1 MLFGSG
7 EEASQAGEPFLVS
20 ISLSSP
26 SSHSTFPFV
35 FMVLTS
41 CMMCF
46 PL

>member
-7 EEASQAGEPFLVS
+7 EEASQAGERFLVS

-35 FMVLTS
+35 FMVSTS